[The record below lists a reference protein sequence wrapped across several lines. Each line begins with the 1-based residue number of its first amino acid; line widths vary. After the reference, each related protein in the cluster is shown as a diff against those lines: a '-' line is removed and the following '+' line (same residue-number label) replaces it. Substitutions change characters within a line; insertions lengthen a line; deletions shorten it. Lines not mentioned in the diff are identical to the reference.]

1 MLVVNQPRTVT
12 ARPQFAR
19 IERRVEVE
27 RWAAEGNLWHPRG
40 EMLEGDDNKNGG
52 GKMLAGK
59 RCLVTGGSRGLGRA
73 IAIAFAREGAKVAFT
88 WSRRDEDA
96 EEAKSAIT
104 EAGGDPLMF
113 KGSVADSA
121 HAKATV
127 GAVVKAW
134 GGLDVLVNA
143 AGTMQILP
151 FALIEEQDWDYVMDV
166 NAKGAYLFTREALR
180 PMIRQKQGQI
190 VCIGAFSEGRGIA
203 MPPHFAASKAAL
215 RGFAEA
221 LAKDVGTYNI
231 RVNYLAPGLLDVGL
245 ARRLPE
251 GRAEEYARH
260 CALGRLGTAE
270 EIAAIATW
278 IVSDENTFITG
289 ARVVAD
295 GGI

>member
-1 MLVVNQPRTVT
+1 MR
-12 ARPQFAR
+12 AD
-19 IERRVEVE
+19 
-27 RWAAEGNLWHPRG
+27 G
-40 EMLEGDDNKNGG
+40 LEKSGR
-52 GKMLAGK
+52 LAGK

-73 IAIAFAREGAKVAFT
+73 IGIALAGAGAKVAFT
-88 WSRRDEDA
+88 FSRRDDDA
-96 EEAKSAIT
+96 EEARKAIA
-104 EAGGDPLMF
+104 EAAGGIDPMVF
-113 KGSVADSA
+113 KGSVADAA

-151 FALIEEQDWDYVMDV
+151 FALIEEQDWDHVMDV
-166 NAKGAYLFTREALR
+166 NAKGAYLFAREALR

-190 VCIGAFSEGRGIA
+190 LSIGAFSEGRGVA

-215 RGFAEA
+215 RGFTEA
-221 LAKDVGTYNI
+221 LAKDVGAYNI

-251 GRAEEYARH
+251 GHAEQYARH
-260 CALGRLGTAE
+260 CALGRLGTAK
-270 EIAAIATW
+270 EIAELAAW